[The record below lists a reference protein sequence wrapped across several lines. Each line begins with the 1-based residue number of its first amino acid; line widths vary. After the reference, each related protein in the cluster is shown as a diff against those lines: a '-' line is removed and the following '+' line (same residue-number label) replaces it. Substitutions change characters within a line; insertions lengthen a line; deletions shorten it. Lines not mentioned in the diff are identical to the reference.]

1 MHPGLGYRSPVRDS
15 GPILVIPLGSLQ
27 RMRRIYLDYNATAP
41 LLPEAL
47 EAAVPYYTS
56 MWGNASSIHRQ
67 GREARTAIEDARA
80 QVAQLIGAPN
90 PLDIVF
96 TSGGTEAV
104 NLAIRGY
111 AYGNRSRGQ
120 HIITTG
126 VEHPAALD
134 TCRALEQRGFE
145 LTYLPVDALG
155 RVDPQTLARSIRPQT
170 ILLTLIHG
178 HHEVATLQP
187 LARLVEVAHA
197 HGVRVH
203 VDAVQAV
210 GRVTIDA
217 AAAEVDLLSL
227 TGHKFGG
234 PKGVGALYIRDGL
247 GATMQA
253 VLYGGHQERERRAG
267 TEDIP
272 SIVALGRA
280 CALMHQRLA
289 DEAERLTV
297 LRDRLESGVL
307 SRIPNVR
314 PLGSGGERLPNTVN
328 LGFVGV
334 KGEALVFNLDLLG
347 IAVSTGA
354 SCSSRQGSPSQV
366 LEAMGVPREA
376 SEGSVRFS
384 LGWGTT
390 DEDIDRVLDVLP
402 SAVERLRKLSPLP

>member
-1 MHPGLGYRSPVRDS
+1 
-15 GPILVIPLGSLQ
+15 
-27 RMRRIYLDYNATAP
+27 MRRVYLDYNATAP

-67 GREARTAIEDARA
+67 GREARIAIEDARA

-111 AYGNRSRGQ
+111 AYGNGSRGR

-126 VEHPAALD
+126 VEHPATLD

-145 LTYLPVDALG
+145 LTYLPVDGLG
-155 RVDPQTLARSIRPQT
+155 RVAPEALARSIRPQT

-178 HHEVATLQP
+178 NHEVATLQP
-187 LARLVEVAHA
+187 LAALVEIAHD
-197 HGVRVH
+197 HGVPVH

-210 GRVTIDA
+210 GRVSVDVVASDI
-217 AAAEVDLLSL
+217 DLLSL

-234 PKGVGALYIRDGL
+234 PKGVGALYIRAGL
-247 GATMQA
+247 GVTMQA
-253 VLYGGHQERERRAG
+253 VLHGGHQERERRAG

-272 SIVALGRA
+272 NTVALGQA

-289 DEAERLTV
+289 DESKRLTI
-297 LRDRLESGVL
+297 LRDRLETGVL

-314 PLGSGGERLPNTVN
+314 PFGKGGERLPNTAN
-328 LGFVGV
+328 LGFAGV
-334 KGEALVFNLDLLG
+334 KGEALVFSMDLLG

-354 SCSSRQGSPSQV
+354 SCTSRQGTPSQV
-366 LEAMGVPREA
+366 LEAMGVPQEA
-376 SEGSVRFS
+376 CEGSVRFS